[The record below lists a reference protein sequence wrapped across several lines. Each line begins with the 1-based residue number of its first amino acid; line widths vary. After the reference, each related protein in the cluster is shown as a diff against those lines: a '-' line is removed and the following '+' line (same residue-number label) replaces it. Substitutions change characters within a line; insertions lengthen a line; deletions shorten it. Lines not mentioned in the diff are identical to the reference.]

1 MSFAGKYERV
11 SHENFD
17 EFLTAVEVNDVWKK
31 QALNST
37 PIMEVQLDRSVS
49 LKYEWIGS
57 NPVTDPILIFRR
69 RLNVYLLSI

>member
-37 PIMEVQLDRSVS
+37 PVMEVQMDRSAS
-49 LKYEWIGS
+49 LKCEWIGS
-57 NPVTDPILIFRR
+57 NSGPDPIIIF
-69 RLNVYLLSI
+69 